1 MTFDFAAARQNMVDC
16 QVRTADVTDFTI
28 QDAMLA
34 VERETLCPPERR
46 SLAYAD
52 AEIPC
57 GDGLWMMRPR
67 DIGKL
72 LQALR
77 PQAGERALAI
87 AAPYGAAVLEAMGL
101 TAERM
106 TDAAGGPPPGGPYD
120 VIICE
125 GAVSATPAAWLAALA
140 PGGRLGVVE
149 RAGPVG
155 KAKLH
160 VNGEGGLGVREVFDS
175 TPPFIP
181 GFGPKPAFAF

>member
-1 MTFDFAAARQNMVDC
+1 M
-16 QVRTADVTDFTI
+16 
-28 QDAMLA
+28 
-34 VERETLCPPERR
+34 
-46 SLAYAD
+46 
-52 AEIPC
+52 
-57 GDGLWMMRPR
+57 
-67 DIGKL
+67 
-72 LQALR
+72 
-77 PQAGERALAI
+77 
-87 AAPYGAAVLEAMGL
+87 
-101 TAERM
+101 
-106 TDAAGGPPPGGPYD
+106 
-120 VIICE
+120 IICE